1 VTTVF
6 TEPLVTPR
14 VAQTLA
20 RATGA
25 RVAVLDPLE
34 GTSAGEA
41 TQETSYVN
49 LMEQNL
55 KELRAALE
63 CE

>member
-1 VTTVF
+1 VF

-34 GTSAGEA
+34 GISADEA
-41 TQETSYVN
+41 TQETSYVS

-55 KELRAALE
+55 QELRGALE